1 MIRRPPVATLLA
13 SLIAHGGALAI
24 VFFLVSGESNPGVL
38 FIDLETLLEREA
50 PVKGTEPKLAD
61 AGGATTDAG
70 GATKR
75 ASAGSTRPAG
85 RDAGRSGAAGPAA
98 TALPSPLTP
107 PALPEPERAPAR
119 EPAQASPEVSRQP
132 EPAAIVPAR
141 EAAPDVA
148 ARSEA
153 SMPPAVP
160 RANPGT
166 AVGERATVTPE
177 PGEGRGGGGSSEAGT
192 STGAGGAGGGG
203 GTAVAS
209 GGPAGGA
216 PGAEYGGYLA
226 QMRRRLMEAVQY
238 PQPARSRGL
247 SGTVTLDILIGANGA
262 IGNVSVTRS
271 SSHPLLDEAALEAA
285 RSLAPQ
291 PFPKGLAPRPLRV
304 RLPVVF
310 DLQ

>member
-24 VFFLVSGESNPGVL
+24 VFFLVSGESHPGVL
-38 FIDLETLLEREA
+38 FIDLEALSEREA
-50 PVKGTEPKLAD
+50 PVKGTEPRLAE
-61 AGGATTDAG
+61 AG

-75 ASAGSTRPAG
+75 ASAGSARPAG
-85 RDAGRSGAAGPAA
+85 RDASRSGPAGPAA
-98 TALPSPLTP
+98 TTLPSPLTP
-107 PALPEPERAPAR
+107 SAPPEPERAPAR
-119 EPAQASPEVSRQP
+119 EPAQPSPDISRQP

-148 ARSEA
+148 ARSDA
-153 SMPPAVP
+153 STSPPEP
-160 RANPGT
+160 PANPGN

-226 QMRRRLMEAVQY
+226 QMRRRLMEAVRY

-247 SGTVTLDILIGANGA
+247 SGTVTLDILIGPNGA